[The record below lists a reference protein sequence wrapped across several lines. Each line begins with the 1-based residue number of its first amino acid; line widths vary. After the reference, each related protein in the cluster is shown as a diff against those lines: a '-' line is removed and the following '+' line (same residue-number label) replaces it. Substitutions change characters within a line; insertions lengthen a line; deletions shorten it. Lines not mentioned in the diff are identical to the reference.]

1 MKLTPI
7 RWILAVGLGLVLIL
21 ALIQL
26 VPYGKTHE
34 NPPVLNQIA
43 WDSPRTEALVR
54 GACFD
59 CHSNEVNWP
68 WYANVAPVS
77 WLVQHDVDEARQEM
91 NFSTM
96 TNDQL
101 KLLVGEMV
109 EKISENRMAPMQY
122 TAIHASAR
130 LSVAEKQDLIAGLMA
145 TFK

>member
-34 NPPVLNQIA
+34 NPTVHNQIA